1 METQPFVIEMVYDV
15 PVDKVWKAITD
26 PDDMKQW
33 YFDLPSFTLKVAV
46 PKEIE
51 KFEDPDTMFLEKCLA
66 VEMIEG
72 KKISY
77 TWKYEAYP
85 GNSLITFEL
94 SEKGKKTKLLFTH
107 QGLETYPVSN
117 PDVARDN
124 IVSSWRYMLDTAIKV
139 FLEDR

>member
-1 METQPFVIEMVYDV
+1 METQPFVIEMDYDA
-15 PVDKVWKAITD
+15 PVEKVWKAITD

-51 KFEDPDTMFLEKCLA
+51 KFEDPDTMFLNKCFA
-66 VEMIEG
+66 VEMIDG

-77 TWKYEAYP
+77 AWKYEAYP

-117 PDVARDN
+117 PEVARDN